1 DGMEAQS
8 ANWPDDIAGSIYN
21 HSSTFEGGLT
31 VTTVDGDIS
40 GGGSSK
46 ESDGGDKKKKKK
58 DGPIPPKNNYQKPD
72 LKHVPSFN
80 DFITPVS
87 QTTNETKQES
97 KTATNIAGKLVETTA
112 QALEATKQATIGAQ
126 KLANS
131 MSGTASEV
139 LNGGKIVE
147 VASRDLAIASAGIT
161 VVDGIQHGFKAHH
174 VVDLAISGGIYF
186 LCGSIPV
193 AGWIVGGAYFI
204 TNIIVESKTGHS
216 ITENLFDSGKY

>member
-1 DGMEAQS
+1 MEAQS

-21 HSSTFEGGLT
+21 HASTFEGGLT

-72 LKHVPSFN
+72 LMHVPFFN

-112 QALEATKQATIGAQ
+112 QALEATKQGTIGAQ

-161 VVDGIQHGFKAHH
+161 VYIR
-174 VVDLAISGGIYF
+174 L
-186 LCGSIPV
+186 LC
-193 AGWIVGGAYFI
+193 
-204 TNIIVESKTGHS
+204 
-216 ITENLFDSGKY
+216 